1 MLQFRKLIGPL
12 VPAFGLLVGVI
23 LHHRF
28 PSQFKFIQQIISIQ
42 MFRSGCNHKMFRWF
56 HKFGLCMSVNT
67 TRQLVDRLGQDYDN
81 KVKEWKQNIEENV
94 LHVLPS
100 PVPDTRNEESGWSSL
115 SESEVEPSDTD
126 EDQDEEQAIEDL
138 SMVMEDTIL
147 YSESDDE
154 QDFVPFPDIFEK
166 NEILGYSLCW
176 DNVQKMSVARHQSR
190 HSGNKMLLWA
200 NCFATLDRVN
210 LTSLPCNWEE
220 TVTAGSIDL
229 KNFLPSDDD
238 WKQLQT
244 RMEVIVQ
251 RILTNVLDL
260 DLPVEQHISHKFSN
274 ESAGKSQVVNLGV
287 IKENPSTC
295 KGVIEIMK
303 NLHRYTPKDEYG
315 KPWPVIC
322 H

>member
-1 MLQFRKLIGPL
+1 MFFMSCHHLCQTQGMKR
-12 VPAFGLLVGVI
+12 VVG
-23 LHHRF
+23 HH
-28 PSQFKFIQQIISIQ
+28 
-42 MFRSGCNHKMFRWF
+42 
-56 HKFGLCMSVNT
+56 SV
-67 TRQLVDRLGQDYDN
+67 
-81 KVKEWKQNIEENV
+81 KVKVK
-94 LHVLPS
+94 
-100 PVPDTRNEESGWSSL
+100 L
-115 SESEVEPSDTD
+115 SHQDTD
-126 EDQDEEQAIEDL
+126 EDQDEEQAIEDT

-154 QDFVPFPDIFEK
+154 QDFVPFPDIFET

-176 DNVQKMSVARHQSR
+176 DNVQKMSVAQHQSR
-190 HSGNKMLLWA
+190 LSGNKMLLWA

-210 LTSLPCNWEE
+210 LTSLPCNWDK

-244 RMEVIVQ
+244 RMEVIVE
-251 RILTNVLDL
+251 RMLKNVLDL
-260 DLPVEQHISHKFSN
+260 DLPVEQHISHKYSN

-303 NLHRYTPKDEYG
+303 HLHRYTPKDEDG

-322 H
+322 HGDQLSVERMVEGKIAMSSSTLPEDRQEGLIPRPQNFHKRVILL